1 MDVRNVW
8 LSKLARALRTLFS
21 GEACGKEGANVI
33 SEELLQAVRRR
44 SIARQRLTD
53 ARKMLQTAEIEM
65 ANADKNVRDAEQAE
79 RKELAL

>member
-1 MDVRNVW
+1 M
-8 LSKLARALRTLFS
+8 
-21 GEACGKEGANVI
+21 I

-53 ARKMLQTAEIEM
+53 ARKMLQAAEIEM

-79 RKELAL
+79 RKDLAL